1 MIKKKG
7 NPISGGAGQFRPTP
21 NVLSD
26 AAATSR
32 DAQKLVRASPAPFQN
47 RQGSMNIGAPTH
59 PSFRANPQFSKDL
72 LKYGATGRSVSVRNA
87 PTVNLGAVGEPRLP
101 KGYNPINSGF
111 PTRGATRTAG
121 RDLDQPRACGQ
132 RQGSYADTADLPRL
146 RNWQVAPVSWD
157 EADR

>member
-7 NPISGGAGQFRPTP
+7 RPISGGAGQFRPTP

-47 RQGSMNIGAPTH
+47 RQGSMNIPAPTH

-101 KGYNPINSGF
+101 KGYNPIISGF

-121 RDLDQPRACGQ
+121 QISTNRGPTANAKEVKRI
-132 RQGSYADTADLPRL
+132 RQTYPGLGIGKWRP
-146 RNWQVAPVSWD
+146 
-157 EADR
+157 